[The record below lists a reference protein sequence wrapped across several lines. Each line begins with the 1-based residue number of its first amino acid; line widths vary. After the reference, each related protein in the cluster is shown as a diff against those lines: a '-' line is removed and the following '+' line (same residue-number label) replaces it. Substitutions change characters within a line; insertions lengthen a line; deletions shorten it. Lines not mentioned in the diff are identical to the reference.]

1 MIVVGAY
8 NTLSVQSM
16 APEGALLSD
25 GRNSVLLPARHAP
38 PNLRAGEELSVFVF
52 TDSEDVLTATTESP
66 RAIVGEFACLE
77 VVHVTAHGAFLNWGL
92 DKDLFAPN
100 NQQFEPLRVGE
111 RHVVAVYLDA
121 RTERVAAAS
130 RLSGYFDYDLSS
142 LEPGQ
147 AVDLLVYGFGEL
159 GVQVVVNRRYH
170 GLIYKSEIFQ
180 RLSVGDELK
189 GYIQL
194 IRADNKL
201 DISLKRRG
209 AEAAADAVEVLL
221 KALKEAGGSL
231 PLHDRCA
238 PSEIYA
244 QLGISKKAFKS
255 AVGRLYRAR
264 RLAFDEQRVWLTQ
277 PDGRS

>member
-8 NTLSVQSM
+8 NTLSVQSIVS
-16 APEGALLSD
+16 EGALLTD
-25 GRNSVLLPARHAP
+25 GRDRVLLKARYAPAT
-38 PNLRAGEELSVFVF
+38 LRVGETLRVFVF
-52 TDSEDVLTATTESP
+52 TNSEDVLTATTQCP

-77 VVHVTAHGAFLNWGL
+77 VVGVTAQGAFLDWGL

-111 RHVVAVYLDA
+111 RHVVAIYLDA

-130 RLSGYFDYDLSS
+130 RLSSYFDYDLSS

-147 AVDLLVYGFGEL
+147 AVDLLVYGFREL

-170 GLIYKSEIFQ
+170 GLIYKNEIFH
-180 RLSVGDELK
+180 RPSVGDELK

-194 IRADNKL
+194 VRADNKL
-201 DISLKRRG
+201 DISLRRRG
-209 AEAAADAVEVLL
+209 GEAAADAVEVLL
-221 KALKEAGGSL
+221 KALKDAGGSL
-231 PLHDRCA
+231 QLHDRSA
-238 PSEIYA
+238 PAEIYA

-264 RLAFDEQRVWLTQ
+264 RVAFDEQRVWLTP
-277 PDGRS
+277 PDGRT